1 MNGDHENH
9 DGKMEI
15 GYKEGLGSEKKAICY
30 VCTGT
35 KVTTSED
42 YQMRTC
48 WIQIAVSDEI
58 KGQNL

>member
-1 MNGDHENH
+1 M
-9 DGKMEI
+9 ME
-15 GYKEGLGSEKKAICY
+15 KWKQVTKKGWGQKKKHLL
-30 VCTGT
+30 CTGT